1 MYMVIK
7 GKNLMTEKSWQV
19 DPIMNVII
27 LWNPHWFRPLFSF
40 FFLPPLLLLS
50 RHHRV
55 ATLSIIFPDWMV
67 FHYGPGWFIFFFF
80 LLLLPSICRFFFLFI
95 NRDDSKIHIHTS
107 SPLWFRDDW
116 SFFPKCFLL
125 TSRSIF
131 LLSGFLLAFNFSGGK
146 RHGKH
151 KKLL

>member
-107 SPLWFRDDW
+107 SPFVIPRWLILFPEML
-116 SFFPKCFLL
+116 FINFPKYFPFV
-125 TSRSIF
+125 RIF
-131 LLSGFLLAFNFSGGK
+131 TGV
-146 RHGKH
+146 
-151 KKLL
+151 